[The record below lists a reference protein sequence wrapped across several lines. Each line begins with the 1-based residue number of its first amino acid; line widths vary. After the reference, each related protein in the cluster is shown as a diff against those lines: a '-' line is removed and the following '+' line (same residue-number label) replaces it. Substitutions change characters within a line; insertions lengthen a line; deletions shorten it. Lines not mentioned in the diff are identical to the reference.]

1 MFICNNCNKEFDFES
16 EYNRHKNRKTPC
28 EQIKDELECKSCNL
42 KFTRL
47 FNKKKHEKTSKHI
60 QNTIKYNKELKNKI
74 IDNEINKIQKLE
86 LEIQNLKNENNRLKE
101 LDNKIKILENEN
113 NRLKE
118 LNNKIIDDK
127 INKIQNL
134 ELEIQNLK
142 NENNKIKI
150 LENKNKILE
159 NENNR
164 LKQNFKM
171 HNNEYIYIIH
181 CAQYI
186 NTNIYKIGQT
196 KNIMNRFKQ
205 YPKGSEMLFM
215 FSCNNARQIESKI
228 LNYLKSNNNYIWYK
242 DAGNEYFQCEIDN
255 LKSDI
260 YNIINS

>member
-1 MFICNNCNKEFDFES
+1 MFICNNCNKEYQYES
-16 EYNRHKNRKTPC
+16 DYNRHINRKTPC
-28 EQIKDELECKSCNL
+28 GKIKKELECKACNL
-42 KFTRL
+42 KFKYKSKYTE
-47 FNKKKHEKTSKHI
+47 HEKTTKHI

-74 IDNEINKIQKLE
+74 IDNEINKIQK
-86 LEIQNLKNENNRLKE
+86 
-101 LDNKIKILENEN
+101 
-113 NRLKE
+113 
-118 LNNKIIDDK
+118 
-127 INKIQNL
+127 L

-242 DAGNEYFQCEIDN
+242 DAGNEYFQCELDN
-255 LKSDI
+255 LKCDI

>member
-1 MFICNNCNKEFDFES
+1 MFICNNCNKEYQYES
-16 EYNRHKNRKTPC
+16 DYNRHINRKTPC
-28 EQIKDELECKSCNL
+28 GKIKKELECKACNL
-42 KFTRL
+42 KFKYKSKYTE
-47 FNKKKHEKTSKHI
+47 HEKTTKHI

-86 LEIQNLKNENNRLKE
+86 LEIQNLK
-101 LDNKIKILENEN
+101 
-113 NRLKE
+113 
-118 LNNKIIDDK
+118 
-127 INKIQNL
+127 
-134 ELEIQNLK
+134 
-142 NENNKIKI
+142 
-150 LENKNKILE
+150 

-242 DAGNEYFQCEIDN
+242 DAGNEYFQCELDN